1 MYEIMKFLRI
11 KTNFFNFTERAIL
24 ISSFTIPFIAQSQK
38 KDSIK
43 EKSIDEVI
51 VVGYGTQ
58 KKNKV
63 SGAVSEA
70 SLDKLSSRSLSGVG
84 EVLQGKSPGVTV
96 INEGGDPNSTPRV
109 NIRGL
114 GGINGETPLYVVDG
128 VVFNGTPS
136 INPNDIQEI
145 SVLKDASAAI
155 YGARSSGG
163 VILITTKKGK
173 KGSLTV
179 DFDVKYGTNQAWK
192 IRQALNAAEF
202 QEVMY
207 KAYENAGKLNALPIV
222 FDPQKYPDG
231 KITRTNWM
239 NEIFQTGTIQEY
251 NVSINGGNEKS
262 KFFVGMNHRSLEG
275 ILLNTQAKRYNFR
288 INSEHKVKDWLTIG
302 ENMYY
307 NYSYGN
313 SADTTSGYTGAIVA
327 ALYYPPNVPVYTPTG
342 AFSGLPADVAG
353 GYGDV
358 INPIAYLKRI
368 NIKNP
373 THEILINPYM
383 EISLAK
389 NLKFR
394 SNFAQ
399 TFTIGN
405 IKNFTYRILE
415 IGKIFDNNNLEY
427 QSNIS
432 SSSLAEQTL
441 TYKTTLGKHNF
452 DFLAGY
458 TFQKIV
464 NEGFLAKTYDFGSEA
479 EAFQYLQN
487 ARDTNKDAESYRN
500 KQALISFLGR
510 INYDYA
516 GKYIISLLGRRDG
529 TSLVAKYNN
538 FADYYAISGAWVI
551 SKENFLKDI
560 SWLSSLK
567 LRGSYGILGN
577 LGGVSLQ
584 AVNPLMTRH
593 NNIIFGKNPTQ
604 NIAYYAT
611 TKANP
616 DLKWGKSEQT
626 NYGLDAAVF
635 ENRLTMQFDY
645 FIKNSKDQIFN
656 ISLPSTSGYS
666 DQYINA
672 GLFQDK
678 GFELGINY
686 NSQKNKDFN
695 YSIGATLSHVNNTVK
710 QLANV
715 DEIFIKSNVRGTLSP
730 SRVRIGES
738 LYSFYGYKTAGIFQ
752 SQDEINNYKDSDGN
766 LIQPNAKPGDIKF
779 LKKPGNKGILSND
792 DYVNLGNPYPKFSYG
807 LSYNMTWKNF
817 DLNLFFQGVYGN
829 KIFNGLKLISLNPGG
844 VGQNYNMDREILNAW
859 SPQNTDTN
867 IPRLVHGDPS
877 GNYSKV
883 SDFYVEDGSFLRL
896 KNFTL
901 GYSLPDSLY
910 EKLNIN
916 KLRIYVTANNLFTIT
931 KYSGFDPEVG
941 MNDYGI
947 DVGRYPQ
954 GRAFIFGVEIGL

>member
-1 MYEIMKFLRI
+1 MKFLKI
-11 KTNFFNFTERAIL
+11 KINLFFWPQRVLLF
-24 ISSFTIPFIAQSQK
+24 SSITIPILGFSQK
-38 KDSIK
+38 KDSLK
-43 EKSIDEVI
+43 AKSIDEVV

-58 KKNKV
+58 KKSKV

-114 GGINGETPLYVVDG
+114 GGINGETPLYVIDG
-128 VVFNGTPS
+128 VVFNGTPN
-136 INPNDIQEI
+136 INPNDIQDI
-145 SVLKDASAAI
+145 AILKDASAAI

-173 KGSLTV
+173 KGTLSV
-179 DFDVKYGTNQAWK
+179 DFDIKYGTNNAWK
-192 IRQALNAAEF
+192 IRQPLNAAEF
-202 QEVMY
+202 QKVMY
-207 KAYENAGKLNALPIV
+207 KAYENAEKINALPIV
-222 FDPQKYPDG
+222 FDPVKYPDG
-231 KITRTNWM
+231 SITRTNWM

-251 NVSINGGNEKS
+251 NLNINSGTDKS
-262 KFFVGMNHRSLEG
+262 KFFLGMNHRTLEG
-275 ILLNTQAKRYNFR
+275 TLINTQAKRYNFR

-307 NYSYGN
+307 NFSYGN
-313 SADTTSGYTGAIVA
+313 SADTSSGYSGAIVA
-327 ALYYPPNVPVYTPTG
+327 AMYYPPNVPVYNAKG
-342 AFSGLPADVAG
+342 DFSGLPANVAG

-358 INPIAYLKRI
+358 INPVAYLKRI

-373 THEILINPYM
+373 THEILINPFV
-383 EISLAK
+383 EATITK

-399 TFTIGN
+399 TFTLGN

-427 QSNIS
+427 QSNNT

-441 TYKTTLGKHNF
+441 TYKTSFGKHNL
-452 DFLAGY
+452 DLLAGY
-458 TFQKIV
+458 TFQKII
-464 NEGFLAKTYDFGSEA
+464 NEGFLTRTYDFGSEA
-479 EAFQYLQN
+479 EVFQHLQN
-487 ARDTNKDAESYRN
+487 ARDTNKDAESYKN
-500 KQALISFLGR
+500 QQSLISYLGR
-510 INYDYA
+510 LNYDYA
-516 GKYIISLLGRRDG
+516 GKYILSLLGRRDG
-529 TSLVAKYNN
+529 TSLVAKKNR
-538 FADYYAISGAWVI
+538 FANYYAVSGAWLI
-551 SKENFLKDI
+551 SKENFLNEVSWI
-560 SWLSSLK
+560 SNLK

-577 LGGVSLQ
+577 LGGISLQ
-584 AVNPLMTRH
+584 AVNPLMVRH
-593 NNIIFGKNPTQ
+593 NNIIFGQNPSQ
-604 NIAYYAT
+604 NIAYYAAT
-611 TKANP
+611 RANP

-626 NYGLDAAVF
+626 NYGLDAAF
-635 ENRLTMQFDY
+635 LNNKLSIQFDY

-656 ISLPSTSGYS
+656 ISLPSTSEYS

-672 GLFQDK
+672 GWFQDK

-686 NSQKNKDFN
+686 NSQKNKEFN
-695 YSIGATLSHVNNTVK
+695 YSIGATLSKLNNTVK

-715 DEIFIKSNVRGTLSP
+715 DEIFIKNNVRGTLSP
-730 SRVRIGES
+730 SRVRIGEP
-738 LYSFYGYKTAGIFQ
+738 LYSFYGYKTDGIFK
-752 SQDEINNYKDSDGN
+752 SQEEINNYKDADGN

-779 LKKPGNKGILSND
+779 LKKAGNKGILNNND
-792 DYVNLGNPYPKFSYG
+792 FVNLGNPYPKFSFG
-807 LSYNMTWKNF
+807 LSYNMSWKNL

-859 SPQNTDTN
+859 TPQNTNTN

-883 SDFYVEDGSFLRL
+883 SDFYVEDGSYVRL

-901 GYSLPDSLY
+901 GYSLPDNLY
-910 EKLNIN
+910 DKLNIN
-916 KLRIYVTANNLFTIT
+916 KLRIYFTANNLFTFT

-954 GRAFIFGVEIGL
+954 ARAFILGVEVGL